1 MGNAAV
7 ADQPPRDSER
17 SHTAFI
23 LAIAVVCRVI
33 TLLIYLRSGLLPSF
47 AHFGFEDVAI
57 ALSIHNGHGYSSPFF
72 VPSGPTALL
81 APVYPL
87 LIAGVMDLFGLG
99 RSAEVTLLTLNL
111 VLSTLTVLVVVVTAR
126 QHFGGRVAN
135 LSGFIAAVA
144 PPMLFANLWVW
155 DTCLSALL
163 LSVAVAVAA
172 HLRWKQWQSVG
183 VGVLCAIATL
193 TNPALLPS
201 LLAIFAWSAWRAR
214 MIPWLAIVV
223 FLVAFSP
230 WPIRNALTMHAFIPL
245 RTSFDYELWA
255 GNQPGGDGNL
265 RPDSEPMYDRGE
277 SQLLVQQGELPYIH
291 AKEVLAIQFISSH
304 PLQFAQLTVKRVF
317 RFWLGSTHS
326 PLPMDAFLPVLGL
339 AGITM
344 LRRRSISTL
353 FMLPLV
359 LFPLPYYITHVEP
372 RYRFVID
379 PLLAILAGF
388 ACESFFAWCARRPAP
403 AATLASVR

>member
-1 MGNAAV
+1 
-7 ADQPPRDSER
+7 
-17 SHTAFI
+17 
-23 LAIAVVCRVI
+23 
-33 TLLIYLRSGLLPSF
+33 
-47 AHFGFEDVAI
+47 
-57 ALSIHNGHGYSSPFF
+57 
-72 VPSGPTALL
+72 
-81 APVYPL
+81 
-87 LIAGVMDLFGLG
+87 
-99 RSAEVTLLTLNL
+99 
-111 VLSTLTVLVVVVTAR
+111 
-126 QHFGGRVAN
+126 
-135 LSGFIAAVA
+135 
-144 PPMLFANLWVW
+144 
-155 DTCLSALL
+155 
-163 LSVAVAVAA
+163 
-172 HLRWKQWQSVG
+172 
-183 VGVLCAIATL
+183 
-193 TNPALLPS
+193 
-201 LLAIFAWSAWRAR
+201 
-214 MIPWLAIVV
+214 
-223 FLVAFSP
+223 
-230 WPIRNALTMHAFIPL
+230 
-245 RTSFDYELWA
+245 
-255 GNQPGGDGNL
+255 
-265 RPDSEPMYDRGE
+265 MYDRGE